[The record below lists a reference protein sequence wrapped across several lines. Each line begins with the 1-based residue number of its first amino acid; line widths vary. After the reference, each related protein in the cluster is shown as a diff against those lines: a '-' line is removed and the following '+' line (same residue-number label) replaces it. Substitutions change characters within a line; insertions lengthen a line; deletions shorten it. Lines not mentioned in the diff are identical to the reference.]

1 MIGQFNMPAWATK
14 STIIANAINL
24 GHATTA
30 QGRGK
35 VDAMLS
41 HYNIDGWWSTWWGA
55 NGSTG
60 DLRTID
66 FNLPQNASLLRVV
79 LVYPD
84 APAPS
89 GGSVALKN
97 DLDLYLDRAPFSGGA
112 SGEWWSVSSRDNVEV
127 INVTNAAAGDYRIKA
142 YTYAQNEGSSQ
153 AWAVTVHAVYGP
165 VNPNITLVFSAPA
178 AVRPGVEFDVT
189 GWARADS
196 HVASGV
202 LGDIDLLSS
211 GITLN
216 GMTYVRYA
224 PNGAEESFYFAGGS
238 NINQG
243 NIPAGYWRRLVWSLT
258 GTTEGSKIIR
268 YNVDSI
274 NGGTASATRTV
285 IVDGTAPTNWQGL
298 LPNWTNSPTPNCSMQ
313 VQDTLSGLNTSALY
327 YWYWTSATGVQ
338 GPFACSTSA
347 SDGSTALE
355 YITASDVPFNQ
366 EGGNWQNQIYFRA
379 YDRAGNYGD
388 SGWQNIKIDL
398 TPPQDWQNFTVTNV
412 GATGLTPTCTVQ
424 VRDILSGLAVS
435 GLAWYRYSTDG
446 GATWSSW
453 AIANTTGSDGTT
465 AFQTIT
471 PSTCRSTSRA
481 RRRIRFSSR
490 YAMWQAT
497 GALAPSTQSRP
508 STPLCLTSTTLQAPS
523 GSSPP

>member
-1 MIGQFNMPAWATK
+1 MIAHFNMPAWATK
-14 STIIANAINL
+14 STIVANAINL

-35 VDAMLS
+35 VEAMLS
-41 HYNIDGWWSTWWGA
+41 HYIDGWWSTWWWA
-55 NGSTG
+55 NGGTG

-79 LVYPD
+79 SVYPD

-97 DLDLYLDRAPFSGGA
+97 DLDLYLDRAPFSVGA

-165 VNPNITLVFSAPA
+165 VNANITLVFSTPA
-178 AVRPGVEFDVT
+178 AVRPGVDFDVT

-196 HVASGV
+196 HVASEV

-243 NIPAGYWRRLVWSLT
+243 NIPAGYWRRLVWSLR
-258 GTTEGSKIIR
+258 GTTEGSKSIR
-268 YNVDSI
+268 YDVASI
-274 NGGTASATRTV
+274 NGGTAS
-285 IVDGTAPTNWQGL
+285 TNWQGL
-298 LPNWTNSPTPNCSMQ
+298 LPNWTNVSTPNCSI
-313 VQDTLSGLNTSALY
+313 QDKRHIGR
-327 YWYWTSATGVQ
+327 ATV
-338 GPFACSTSA
+338 
-347 SDGSTALE
+347 
-355 YITASDVPFNQ
+355 
-366 EGGNWQNQIYFRA
+366 
-379 YDRAGNYGD
+379 AGRHRE
-388 SGWQNIKIDL
+388 
-398 TPPQDWQNFTVTNV
+398 
-412 GATGLTPTCTVQ
+412 A
-424 VRDILSGLAVS
+424 
-435 GLAWYRYSTDG
+435 DG
-446 GATWSSW
+446 GSAPNGFLP
-453 AIANTTGSDGTT
+453 A
-465 AFQTIT
+465 
-471 PSTCRSTSRA
+471 
-481 RRRIRFSSR
+481 SR
-490 YAMWQAT
+490 YARP
-497 GALAPSTQSRP
+497 APFAEEASRYVGTAGGTDF
-508 STPLCLTSTTLQAPS
+508 SITTVPVAIDER
-523 GSSPP
+523 GGGKR